1 VTAPNDGRPPGA
13 PEVSSTSDSSHGRPT
28 ARPVLLRAVPSVLV
42 NGALSTAVYFLL
54 RQILLSDLFALA
66 LTGAIPALWTLF
78 RFGRHRT
85 VDPIGVLA
93 FVGYAL
99 AVLATLLSGGSPLAL
114 ELHEPALTGALGLAC
129 LVSVAVGRPL
139 HGWLVRLLAH
149 RDLAPQRVGA
159 ARRRMS
165 VAITL
170 LVGGTLVIH
179 AAALVALALLLPP
192 GSYMALRHPVGL
204 PILGL
209 GAAAVV
215 WYRNHRHPATG
226 HR

>member
-1 VTAPNDGRPPGA
+1 
-13 PEVSSTSDSSHGRPT
+13 
-28 ARPVLLRAVPSVLV
+28 VLRRVVPSVLV
-42 NGALSTAVYFLL
+42 NGGLSTAVYFLF
-54 RQILLSDLFALA
+54 RQILASDLFALA

-93 FVGYAL
+93 FVGFAL
-99 AVLATLLSGGSPLAL
+99 AVVVTLLSGGSPLAL

-129 LVSVAVGRPL
+129 LVSVAAGRPL

-149 RDLAPQRVGA
+149 RDLAPQRA
-159 ARRRMS
+159 DSARRRMS

-179 AAALVALALLLPP
+179 AAALITLALILPP
-192 GSYMALRHPVGL
+192 DSYMALRHPVGL
-204 PILGL
+204 PIIGL
-209 GAAAVV
+209 GAAVVV
-215 WYRNHRHPATG
+215 WYRNHRQPGTG
-226 HR
+226 DR